1 MVVAVVVAVLMPLLR
16 LAGMVVIM
24 AGLVSMVVVVLA
36 SLVVGVVVV
45 HQRSLGRLS

>member
-24 AGLVSMVVVVLA
+24 AGLVSMVVVV
-36 SLVVGVVVV
+36 VV
-45 HQRSLGRLS
+45 HQRSRVGRLS